1 MGKGRCDA
9 LRLPVLSRWQG
20 VGAIVRFNWP
30 FYVAV
35 VVLNLGILALLEFM
49 TEALLMLAMT
59 TLVIA
64 DIWTLA
70 SLVVSHWIYD
80 RSPISR
86 GAWLDDL
93 QPRSDLRVLTIDAG
107 HDEAGP
113 MLRAKLPEAPFRRL
127 DIHRPGKVG
136 SPSLERPRSESVAAG
151 ESAAFEALPVTDGSM
166 DLVLG
171 VFAWHEV
178 RDSADRIAFLREIRR
193 ILSDR
198 GRVVVVE
205 HLRDFANFAAYG
217 PGALHF
223 LSRSSWLEGFRVA
236 GLEMRSERKV
246 TPWITIYTL
255 GKEGPR

>member
-1 MGKGRCDA
+1 MGKGRGDA
-9 LRLPVLSRWQG
+9 LRRHSLSRWQG

-35 VVLNLGILALLEFM
+35 VFLNLGILSLLEFLSGVLHPS
-49 TEALLMLAMT
+49 AVA
-59 TLVIA
+59 TLVLV
-64 DIWTLA
+64 DFWTLA
-70 SLVVSHWIYD
+70 SLLVSHWVYD

-86 GAWLDDL
+86 GAWLDEQ
-93 QPRSDLRVLTIDAG
+93 QPRQDLRVLTIDAG
-107 HDEAGP
+107 HDEAGSR
-113 MLRAKLPEAPFRRL
+113 LRAKWPGVAFRRL
-127 DIHRPGKVG
+127 DIHRPGRVG
-136 SPSLERPRSESVAAG
+136 SPSLERARTESAVAG
-151 ESAAFEALPVTDGSM
+151 EPAAFEALPVADGSM

-178 RDSADRIAFLREIRR
+178 RDPADRAVFLREVRR

-217 PGALHF
+217 PGAFHF
-223 LSRSSWLEGFRVA
+223 QSRSSWLDGFRAA
-236 GLEMRSERKV
+236 GLERLSERKV

-255 GKEGPR
+255 GKERPR

>member
-1 MGKGRCDA
+1 MGKGSGDA
-9 LRLPVLSRWQG
+9 LRLPSLSRWQG

-30 FYVAV
+30 SYLAV
-35 VVLNLGILALLEFM
+35 VLLNLGIFALLGSAPRVLVLI
-49 TEALLMLAMT
+49 ALTFLL
-59 TLVIA
+59 LVDFWA
-64 DIWTLA
+64 LA

-80 RSPISR
+80 LSPISR
-86 GAWLDDL
+86 GAWLDD
-93 QPRSDLRVLTIDAG
+93 QHPRTDLRVLTIDAG

-113 MLRAKLPEAPFRRL
+113 VLRAKWPDVPFRRL
-127 DIHRPGKVG
+127 DIHCPGKVG
-136 SPSLERPRSESVAAG
+136 SSSLERARSESSTAG
-151 ESAAFEALPVTDGSM
+151 EEAAFDALPLTDGSM

-178 RDSADRIAFLREIRR
+178 RHRADRAAFLGEVRR

-198 GRVVVVE
+198 GWVVVVE

-223 LSRSSWLEGFRVA
+223 LSRSSWLEGFRAA

-255 GKEGPR
+255 GKDGPR

>member
-1 MGKGRCDA
+1 MGKGRSDELRCPA
-9 LRLPVLSRWQG
+9 LNRWRG
-20 VGAIVRFNWP
+20 VWAIVRFNWP
-30 FYVAV
+30 FYIAV
-35 VVLNLGILALLEFM
+35 VFLNLGIFALLEFM
-49 TEALLMLAMT
+49 KGVLLAGAVA
-59 TLVIA
+59 TLVLV
-64 DIWTLA
+64 DFWTLA

-86 GAWLDDL
+86 GAWLENL
-93 QPRSDLRVLTIDAG
+93 EPREDLRVLTIDAG

-113 MLRAKLPEAPFRRL
+113 VLRDRWPNIPVRRL
-127 DIHRPGKVG
+127 DIHSAGKVG
-136 SPSLERPRSESVAAG
+136 SASLERARS
-151 ESAAFEALPVTDGSM
+151 SAAEIAQRAPFDALPLPEDSM

-178 RDSADRIAFLREIRR
+178 RHRADRATFLGEVRR

-205 HLRDFANFAAYG
+205 HLRDFANFVAYG

-223 LSRSSWLEGFRVA
+223 HSRSSWLEGFRAA
-236 GLEMRSERKV
+236 GLEMRSECKV

-255 GKEGPR
+255 GRGGTR